1 MGRMLDNNSTNINK
15 TNNHL
20 SPQTVEHT
28 CPFLVLKIKNKFPLE
43 PIATSNFGHRILET
57 IDPAA

>member
-20 SPQTVEHT
+20 SPQTVGT
-28 CPFLVLKIKNKFPLE
+28 QRK
-43 PIATSNFGHRILET
+43 TT
-57 IDPAA
+57 ITKMEDSINIDSTPVIGVSL